1 MTPLQTSAIVI
12 LTFITQERLEVSK
25 KTYKISSIVFTTLS
39 EIHCYILQAIYT
51 EFYSLGPSRV
61 YSQAFSTYKYAT
73 TNKMLHGGADNS
85 SSPLSAHATRLTKP
99 GLGSSYENN
108 VTMPGDVR

>member
-1 MTPLQTSAIVI
+1 MVFKSLSAI
-12 LTFITQERLEVSK
+12 
-25 KTYKISSIVFTTLS
+25 Y
-39 EIHCYILQAIYT
+39 CDILQAIYA
-51 EFYSLGPSRV
+51 EFYSSGPSRV

-73 TNKMLHGGADNS
+73 TNKTLHGGADSS

-108 VTMPGDVR
+108 VPLPDDVR

>member
-1 MTPLQTSAIVI
+1 MVLIIVN
-12 LTFITQERLEVSK
+12 LLR
-25 KTYKISSIVFTTLS
+25 YISSIS
-39 EIHCYILQAIYT
+39 CII
-51 EFYSLGPSRV
+51 YSLGPSRV

-73 TNKMLHGGADNS
+73 TNKMLHGGADSS

-108 VTMPGDVR
+108 VPLPDDVR

>member
-1 MTPLQTSAIVI
+1 M
-12 LTFITQERLEVSK
+12 
-25 KTYKISSIVFTTLS
+25 VFTTLS

-73 TNKMLHGGADNS
+73 TSKMVHGGADNS
-85 SSPLSAHATRLTKP
+85 SSPLSAHANRLTKP

-108 VTMPGDVR
+108 VPLPDDVR